1 MKTITMPTN
10 IDPVKININGV
21 KYEYRAGE
29 TYEVPDSVAC
39 VIENIIANE
48 PKTIPVDNFATEGY
62 VDKAVA
68 DALIVDE
75 DDEIP
80 TMSGEGT
87 ATSQTG
93 VPPTPVVPVT
103 EG

>member
-29 TYEVPDSVAC
+29 TYEVPDAVAS
-39 VIENIIANE
+39 VIENVFANM
-48 PKTIPVDNFATEGY
+48 PTTMHYTKFATEEY
-62 VDKAVA
+62 VDNT
-68 DALIVDE
+68 LLVDE

-80 TMSGEGT
+80 TSEGE
-87 ATSQTG
+87 
-93 VPPTPVVPVT
+93 
-103 EG
+103 